1 MITRKNR
8 RDGLTAFIGK
18 PLGVAGAATLLV
30 IVIACALARW
40 IAPYAPLDQDLLA
53 ATQMPSSAHWLGTD
67 TLGRDVLSRLLF
79 GGQSALAGIAQAV
92 TVFTVLGVVFGV
104 LAGFTTQ
111 RADLAISA
119 AVDMLMSLPSI
130 VVTLAVLALFDNSL
144 SAAMVTLGLFSAGG
158 LVRVVRAVTKVTREE
173 LYVDAAR
180 VSGLGHVRIM
190 TRHILPRLAGPVV
203 IQVSLFAGIALVV
216 QSGLGFLNLGVTAPA
231 PSWGGMVG
239 EASQVIEQFPW
250 LLLPSGGI
258 ISITILALGL
268 IGDAVRDVN
277 AETTSRSRGLR
288 LVERP
293 SRKATRTLSALVAG
307 RPLLSVKGLQVS
319 FASRQAETIVVKG
332 ISFDVAAGE
341 IVGLVGESGSGK
353 SASALS
359 ILGLLPDNARIEAE
373 HIRFDNVELIGATH
387 REFRTLRG
395 KGIGLVSQEPMVAL
409 DPSFTIGNQ
418 LAEIVGIGT
427 RMSRRERLARAEQLL
442 RDVRIPAPA
451 QILKRYAHELSG
463 GLAQRVVIAMALA
476 RNPKLIIADEPTTAL
491 DVTVQAEILDLLRQL
506 RAQRN
511 MAILMVTHNLGV
523 VADIC
528 DRVLVM
534 QDGIIVE
541 QQGVEP
547 LFAAPQHA
555 YTRKLMEATPNLLDP
570 GKNPGKNSG
579 KKRPAASPAG
589 STAKVAAR

>member
-1 MITRKNR
+1 MMWNKKSDAVATF
-8 RDGLTAFIGK
+8 LGK
-18 PLGVAGAATLLV
+18 PLGVAGLVVLLV
-30 IVIACALARW
+30 IVLACALAQW

-53 ATQMPSSAHWLGTD
+53 ATQMPTAAHWLGTD

-79 GGQSALAGIAQAV
+79 GGQSALAGVAEAV
-92 TVFTVLGVVFGV
+92 LVFTVLGVVFGV
-104 LAGFTTQ
+104 LAGFTTE

-119 AVDMLMSLPSI
+119 GVDILMSLPSI

-144 SAAMVTLGLFSAGG
+144 SAAMATLGLFSAGG

-180 VSGLGHVRIM
+180 VSGLGNARIM
-190 TRHILPRLAGPVV
+190 GRHILPRLAGPIV

-288 LVERP
+288 IVNKRSPRAARSLSDLVSVR
-293 SRKATRTLSALVAG
+293 S
-307 RPLLSVKGLQVS
+307 LLSVKGLQVS
-319 FASRQAETIVVKG
+319 FASRQAETLVVKG

-359 ILGLLPDNARIEAE
+359 ILGLLSSNARIDADQ
-373 HIRFDNVELIGATH
+373 IRFDNVELTGATQ
-387 REFRTLRG
+387 REFRAIRG

-427 RMSRRERLARAEQLL
+427 RMGRRERLKRAEQLL

-451 QILKRYAHELSG
+451 DILQRYPHELSG

-476 RNPKLIIADEPTTAL
+476 RDPKLIIADEPTTAL

-534 QDGIIVE
+534 QDGVIVE
-541 QQGVEP
+541 QQPVER
-547 LFAAPQHA
+547 LFAQPQHA
-555 YTRKLMEATPNLLDP
+555 YTRKLMEATPNLLAP
-570 GKNPGKNSG
+570 RKNT
-579 KKRPAASPAG
+579 ATASIDALN
-589 STAKVAAR
+589 AKVAAR